1 MAGLLKSLKSFYKSH
16 SLLVNALLL
25 ALILRLL
32 YLNAIASAV
41 FDESFYV
48 PAARQLLAT
57 GVDPNLQHPPLAK
70 FILAASLFLFGDSAL
85 SWRIFPVLFGL
96 AGAAFFYFLAL
107 ELTRS
112 KKIALL
118 SAVLLAFD
126 PLDVVLSRTAMLDIF
141 MLAFM
146 LGGAYFALKK
156 RLLWSGFLFGL
167 GIASKWPAFF
177 GLVAVAAFLGLRRKA
192 GPRDIACL
200 GAVAALSYVLVCA
213 PFIIQQGPVQ
223 WVSSQA
229 YNIGKASGL
238 PVANTQVSAA
248 WQWLVLQ
255 RPVWFTWDRPD
266 FSPPADLLWLTSIL
280 GGKPALGIVA
290 FGNPLFWVPGLLALA
305 WLLFNKSRKLSGV
318 RLFSVLW
325 FACTF
330 VPFLLLPRTNM
341 FIYYMLPVLPA
352 YALALSQFLEA
363 KKLANWY
370 LLLLAASLALFLP
383 LMVGLPAPESYYA
396 LLRPIIGVHP
406 VG

>member
-1 MAGLLKSLKSFYKSH
+1 
-16 SLLVNALLL
+16 
-25 ALILRLL
+25 
-32 YLNAIASAV
+32 
-41 FDESFYV
+41 
-48 PAARQLLAT
+48 
-57 GVDPNLQHPPLAK
+57 
-70 FILAASLFLFGDSAL
+70 
-85 SWRIFPVLFGL
+85 
-96 AGAAFFYFLAL
+96 
-107 ELTRS
+107 
-112 KKIALL
+112 
-118 SAVLLAFD
+118 
-126 PLDVVLSRTAMLDIF
+126 

-156 RLLWSGFLFGL
+156 RLGWSGFLFGL
-167 GIASKWPAFF
+167 GMASKWPAAFALLAVSAYLWRQKKLAPR
-177 GLVAVAAFLGLRRKA
+177 GLARVLLFAGLA
-192 GPRDIACL
+192 YL
-200 GAVAALSYVLVCA
+200 LVCL
-213 PFIIQQGPVQ
+213 PFILSEGPSL
-223 WVSSQA
+223 WLSSQA
-229 YNIGKASGL
+229 YNIGRMSAMPSGSTMSSTA
-238 PVANTQVSAA
+238 VE
-248 WQWLVLQ
+248 WLYLQ